1 MKPLR
6 HTNTERVSAY
16 LNSEILSIV
25 KEVSEKTGISN
36 SGAIAAIIRHHQV
49 LVAQCPSIICNYS
62 QEPSGIH
69 QIQVYLSSI
78 LANYVKNRAK
88 ISNLAESAAI
98 NQIIREWYVTI
109 SKSI

>member
-1 MKPLR
+1 MKPLK

-16 LNSEILSIV
+16 LNSETLSII
-25 KEVSEKTGISN
+25 KEVAERTSVSN
-36 SGAIAAIIRHHQV
+36 SSAIAAIIRHHKV
-49 LVAQCPSIICNYS
+49 LVAQYPSIICNYS

-69 QIQVYLSSI
+69 QIQIYLSSI
-78 LANYVKNRAK
+78 LANYVKNRAE

-98 NQIIREWYVTI
+98 NQIIREWYVAI